1 MKQLLNGKGKPAVDL
16 SKRMADNVLE
26 AVVSYLEAP
35 GSATAEQVM
44 VLSAALQS
52 LSTLAMAEAYQT
64 MLEMAQES
72 ETEYE
77 YASEAGLP
85 AL

>member
-1 MKQLLNGKGKPAVDL
+1 MKQLLNGKGQPAVDL

-26 AVVSYLEAP
+26 AVVAYLEAP

-52 LSTLAMAEAYQT
+52 LSTLAMAEAHQA

-72 ETEYE
+72 ETEY
-77 YASEAGLP
+77 AREANLP

>member
-1 MKQLLNGKGKPAVDL
+1 MKDLLDPNGKPAADL

-72 ETEYE
+72 ETEY
-77 YASEAGLP
+77 AHEAGLP